1 MLLLNLITALYI
13 CAQDF
18 SKWGEKTR
26 MTPPPHYAQGGGRN
40 YTCPSPM
47 CTPMI
52 MNHILSFEGLVL
64 NYSRNMPS
72 KDLEGGHCPKL
83 PPTLIDIEIRP
94 ILQTRL

>member
-1 MLLLNLITALYI
+1 MCTGFFQVGRENKNDAPPIMPRGGVKLYLPL
-13 CAQDF
+13 
-18 SKWGEKTR
+18 G
-26 MTPPPHYAQGGGRN
+26 
-40 YTCPSPM
+40 PSPM

-83 PPTLIDIEIRP
+83 PPTLIDIWN
-94 ILQTRL
+94 